1 MSAVKQRSADT
12 WEMVNLVPEDTG
24 LPMTVHAMPRGG
36 ARHDVRIKV
45 HRSHGRRMSASN
57 TAEVG
62 VRPVPHLV
70 EEGLRPRDQ
79 ILVYQWAALNERAL
93 VDYWEG
99 RLSTREFLAR
109 LQKLPPSAAPP

>member
-1 MSAVKQRSADT
+1 
-12 WEMVNLVPEDTG
+12 
-24 LPMTVHAMPRGG
+24 
-36 ARHDVRIKV
+36 VRIKV
-45 HRSHGRRMSASN
+45 HRSHGHRMSASN

-62 VRPVPHLV
+62 VRSVPHLV

-79 ILVYQWAALNERAL
+79 ILVYQWAALNERTL